1 MKKQLKNYEHY
12 NYVDGELKSITTT
25 RQNDAFTT
33 TTRVKTVKSKK
44 EKFRSVYNTSSNIFT
59 LILFVLIIVFLARLF
74 TGSTE
79 FPTFYNLLNVLSEMP
94 QIEFDMTSLVNL
106 TIGGN
111 WGVIDG
117 LRVFINLIISVINF
131 LVYCIGGLVQ
141 VLVFVTYFLG
151 WAFGF
156 V

>member
-1 MKKQLKNYEHY
+1 MAKMKFTSNEVWKNGEKVSFSKTSTDFTHTKTETTTYRTKDEQLKYEY
-12 NYVDGELKSITTT
+12 NI
-25 RQNDAFTT
+25 A
-33 TTRVKTVKSKK
+33 
-44 EKFRSVYNTSSNIFT
+44 SNIFT

-74 TGSTE
+74 SGSTE

-94 QIEFDMTSLVNL
+94 QIEFDMSSLVNL
-106 TIGGN
+106 TIPGD
-111 WGVIDG
+111 WGPVDG
-117 LRVFINLIISVINF
+117 IRVFLNLIMSVINF
-131 LVYCIGGLVQ
+131 LVYCVGGLVQ

>member
-1 MKKQLKNYEHY
+1 MAKMKFTSNEVWK
-12 NYVDGELKSITTT
+12 DGKKVSSSKTSTDYAHTKTEIITY
-25 RQNDAFTT
+25 
-33 TTRVKTVKSKK
+33 KTKK

-79 FPTFYNLLNVLSEMP
+79 FPTFYNLLNVLSETP
-94 QIEFDMTSLVNL
+94 QIEFDMSSLVNL
-106 TIGGN
+106 TIGGD

-117 LRVFINLIISVINF
+117 LRVFINLIMSVINF

-156 V
+156 A

>member
-1 MKKQLKNYEHY
+1 MAKMKFTSNEVWK
-12 NYVDGELKSITTT
+12 DGKKVSSSKTSTDFTHTKTEITTY
-25 RQNDAFTT
+25 
-33 TTRVKTVKSKK
+33 KTKR
-44 EKFRSVYNTSSNIFT
+44 EKLRSVYNTSSSIFT
-59 LILFVLIIVFLARLF
+59 LILFILIIVFLARLF

-94 QIEFDMTSLVNL
+94 EIEFDMTSLVNL
-106 TIGGN
+106 TIGGD

-117 LRVFINLIISVINF
+117 LRVFINLIMSVINF
-131 LVYCIGGLVQ
+131 AVYCIGGLVQ

-156 V
+156 A